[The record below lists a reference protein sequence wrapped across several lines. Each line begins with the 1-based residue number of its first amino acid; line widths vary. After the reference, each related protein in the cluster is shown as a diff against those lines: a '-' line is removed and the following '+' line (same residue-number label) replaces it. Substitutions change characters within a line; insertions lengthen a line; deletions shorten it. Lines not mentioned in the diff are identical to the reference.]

1 MAFDLVFLGGTGDL
15 AWRKLMPAVFQ
26 AFRHGALPT
35 NGRVLASSRETL
47 DRAGYCQWLR
57 TKFDSLN
64 WDEPFTEAEFE
75 RFAEMLDFLSLDIS
89 QPEAHE
95 KLAAWVRQRDADP
108 VVIYLAVAPA
118 LFSVICTGLGRV
130 GLNDQRVRV
139 VLEKPLGHDL
149 ASATAINDAVS
160 AVLTEQQIFRIDHYL
175 GKQSVQNLMAL
186 RFGNSLFEP
195 LWRREWIQNV
205 QITIAEDLGVE
216 QRGGY
221 YDRNAGALRDMVQ
234 NHMLQLLCMVAMEP
248 PASDD
253 ADAVRDEKLKVLR
266 SLKPLSASDVANN
279 VIRGQYRSG
288 LIQGQAVPA
297 YRDEEGVSPGSST
310 ETFVALRAE
319 IENWRWA
326 GVPFFLRTGKRL
338 GQRTADIVINFRA
351 VPHPIFPGPTGYQ
364 NRLVIRL
371 QPDDAIELDLLAKAS
386 NRSKSEQGRLA
397 PVSLNLDFKEAF
409 GTQVIEGYERLLRK
423 VLAGRLDLF
432 VRFDEQQAAWRYVAP
447 ILDAWSSGNESLR
460 MYNAGTWGPPASS
473 ALLARDGAVWPE
485 ER

>member
-1 MAFDLVFLGGTGDL
+1 MFLGGTGDL

-26 AFRHGALPT
+26 AFRHGALPPD
-35 NGRVLASSRETL
+35 GRVLASSRESM
-47 DRAGYCQWLR
+47 DRVAYCAWLR
-57 TKFDSLN
+57 ERFDSLA
-64 WDEPFTEAEFE
+64 WDEPFTDAEFNA
-75 RFAEMLDFLSLDIS
+75 FATMLDFISMDITR
-89 QPEAHE
+89 PEAHQA
-95 KLAAWVRQRDADP
+95 LADWVNQRDADT
-108 VVIYLAVAPA
+108 VVIDLAVAPA
-118 LFSVICTGLGRV
+118 LVSGLCTGLGRV
-130 GLNDQRVRV
+130 GLNDRRVRV
-139 VLEKPLGHDL
+139 VLEKPLGYDL

-160 AVLTEQQIFRIDHYL
+160 AVLKEHQIFRIDHYL

-221 YDRNAGALRDMVQ
+221 YDRSGGALRDMMQ

-266 SLKPLSASDVANN
+266 SLKPLSPSDVNN
-279 VIRGQYRSG
+279 QVIRGQYRAG
-288 LIQGQAVPA
+288 RIQGVNVPG
-297 YRDEEGVSPGSST
+297 YREEEGVSPTSAT
-310 ETFVALRAE
+310 ETFVAVRAE

-338 GQRTADIVINFRA
+338 AQRTADIVVNFRP
-351 VPHPIFPGPTGYQ
+351 VPHPIFAGPNGFQ

-371 QPDDAIELDLLAKAS
+371 QPSDSIELELLAKAS
-386 NRSKSEQGRLA
+386 NRSKSEQGRLV
-397 PVSLNLDFKEAF
+397 PVGLNLDFKEAF
-409 GTQVIEGYERLLRK
+409 GTQTIEAYERLLRK
-423 VLAGRLDLF
+423 VLGGRLDLF

-447 ILDAWSSGNESLR
+447 IIDAWANDPDSLR
-460 MYNAGTWGPPASS
+460 LYNAGTWGPPAAS
-473 ALLARDGAVWPE
+473 AMLARDGASWPE